1 MEPLKA
7 DLMMK
12 QPTVIGLGE
21 ILWDLLPS
29 GRQLGGAPA
38 NFAYCSHLL
47 GDRAIV
53 ASRVGRDQL
62 GQDIQES
69 LSKAG
74 IADQFLQSDSFQ
86 PTGTVQVQLDSTGQP
101 QFQITE
107 PAAWDFLEWTKD
119 WQRLAES
126 ADAVC
131 FGSLAQR
138 SAKSRSTILDFLAA
152 TRADALRIFDVNLR
166 QCFYSAEIICE
177 SLKRA
182 NAVKLNHEE
191 LPRVRE
197 LLAMHEGSDV
207 SFCRSLMEQ
216 CDLSLICITRGAN
229 GSMLCDRHATQEHQ
243 GFRVKVQDT
252 IGAGD
257 AFTAALVHE
266 YLRGRSLAEIN
277 DAANRMGAWVA
288 SHSGAMPPTPPG
300 GLQQALKDLV

>member
-1 MEPLKA
+1 MNP
-7 DLMMK
+7 
-12 QPTVIGLGE
+12 PTVVGLGE

-47 GDRAIV
+47 GDRGIV

-62 GQDIQES
+62 GQDIRES
-69 LSKAG
+69 LAKAG
-74 IADQFLQSDSFQ
+74 ISDQFLQSDSSQ
-86 PTGTVQVQLDSTGQP
+86 PTGTVRVQLDPSGQP
-101 QFQITE
+101 KFQITE
-107 PAAWDFLEWTKD
+107 PAAWDFLEWTGD
-119 WQRLAES
+119 WQALAKS

-152 TRADALRIFDVNLR
+152 TRTGALRIFDVNLR
-166 QCFYSAEIICE
+166 QCFYSAEVICE
-177 SLKRA
+177 SLKCA

-191 LPRVRE
+191 VPRVRE
-197 LLAMHEGSDV
+197 LLGRNDAGDV
-207 SFCRSLMEQ
+207 SFCRGLVERF
-216 CDLSLICITRGAN
+216 DLKLICITRGAN
-229 GSMLCDRHATQEHQ
+229 GSLLSDKHTRQEHP

-266 YLRGRSLAEIN
+266 YLRERPLAEMN
-277 DAANRMGAWVA
+277 ETANRMGAWVA
-288 SHSGAMPPTPPG
+288 SHSGAMPQIPAS
-300 GLQQALKDLV
+300 GLQQALKDLA